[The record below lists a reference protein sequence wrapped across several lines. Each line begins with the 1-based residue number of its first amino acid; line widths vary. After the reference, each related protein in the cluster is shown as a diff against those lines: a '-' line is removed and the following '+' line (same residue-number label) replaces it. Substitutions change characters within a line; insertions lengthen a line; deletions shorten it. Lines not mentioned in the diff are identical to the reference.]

1 MPPASPPLPVER
13 GRGSCSQIAV
23 LDSGEINPGYRPNVE
38 ETTAPRL
45 LYPEIDPYEHGMLD
59 VGDGQDIYWES
70 CGQPTGKPALVLHG
84 GPGSGCVAGF
94 RRFFDPAAYRIVL
107 FDQRGSGRSTPHA
120 SDPSTDLSLNT
131 TPHLIA
137 DMEALRRHLG
147 VERWLLL
154 GVSWGCT
161 LALAYAEEHP
171 EQVSELVL
179 RAVTMT
185 RADDIEWLYHGVG
198 RFFPE
203 DWARFRAGV
212 PPGDRAGDLVAAY
225 HRLLQDPST
234 GVREDA
240 ARAWCRWEDT
250 VVSLEEGWTPN
261 PRYRDPRFRMAFARI
276 VTHYFHHRAWLEE
289 GALLANAHRLAGIPG
304 VLVHGRLDLGA
315 PPITAWELA
324 QAWPDAELILVEG
337 GHTGSKE
344 MIGRL
349 IAATDRFAARR
360 RL

>member
-1 MPPASPPLPVER
+1 MPPASPPLPVE
-13 GRGSCSQIAV
+13 RGSCSQIAV

-137 DMEALRRHLG
+137 DMEALRGHLG

-171 EQVSELVL
+171 EQVDECGRRDQQSIR
-179 RAVTMT
+179 RAAM
-185 RADDIEWLYHGVG
+185 RSQ
-198 RFFPE
+198 
-203 DWARFRAGV
+203 
-212 PPGDRAGDLVAAY
+212 PPV
-225 HRLLQDPST
+225 HR
-234 GVREDA
+234 
-240 ARAWCRWEDT
+240 C
-250 VVSLEEGWTPN
+250 
-261 PRYRDPRFRMAFARI
+261 
-276 VTHYFHHRAWLEE
+276 
-289 GALLANAHRLAGIPG
+289 GA
-304 VLVHGRLDLGA
+304 LVHGVADGSIRAGPRSDERLRHE
-315 PPITAWELA
+315 PRSET
-324 QAWPDAELILVEG
+324 QA
-337 GHTGSKE
+337 
-344 MIGRL
+344 
-349 IAATDRFAARR
+349 DRHRANGKPRR
-360 RL
+360 RG